1 MLKYLKFLFFLALML
16 VANSMVA
23 SNPVIVEEES
33 SSEAAREEL
42 MIYLSNLYETN
53 GHKEAVAQVLQAY
66 YPDAELAPLPSGN
79 YTYEWTANP
88 GGANTT
94 CNLWPSSGRRVDVS
108 VNYDVNSSS
117 RVELQCNVYLN
128 GALYDTLLYYW
139 YLN

>member
-1 MLKYLKFLFFLALML
+1 MLKYLKFLFFLTLML
-16 VANSMVA
+16 AANNVVA
-23 SNPVIVEEES
+23 SNPVVVEEES
-33 SSEAAREEL
+33 SSEAAEEL
-42 MIYLSNLYETN
+42 VIWLSNFYETT
-53 GHKEAVAQVLQAY
+53 GHKEAVAQVVQPSGA
-66 YPDAELAPLPSGN
+66 LPVGN